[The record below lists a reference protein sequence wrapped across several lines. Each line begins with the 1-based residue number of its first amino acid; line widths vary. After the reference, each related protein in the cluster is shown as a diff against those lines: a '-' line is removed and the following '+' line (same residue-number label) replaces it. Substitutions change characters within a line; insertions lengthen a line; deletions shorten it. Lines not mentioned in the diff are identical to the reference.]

1 MVLISN
7 TSLPGD
13 TERDRHELLFLGS
26 LDWRPNVD
34 GVRQF
39 LDNVFPRILAE
50 EPDAKLTIVGRN
62 PPESLVDRIQA
73 ERSVSLQANV
83 PDVRPFLRRAGMLVV
98 PLRIGGGSRLK
109 ILEALATETPV
120 VSTKVGAEGLSLLP
134 DEHYWESEME
144 SMADVAVRG
153 IRNWETLRATSQQ
166 GRESVI
172 RQYDWSVLA
181 ERLDSV
187 WHQTAARETCTPT

>member
-1 MVLISN
+1 
-7 TSLPGD
+7 
-13 TERDRHELLFLGS
+13 
-26 LDWRPNVD
+26 
-34 GVRQF
+34 
-39 LDNVFPRILAE
+39 
-50 EPDAKLTIVGRN
+50 
-62 PPESLVDRIQA
+62 
-73 ERSVSLQANV
+73 
-83 PDVRPFLRRAGMLVV
+83 MLVV

-120 VSTKVGAEGLSLLP
+120 VSTKVGAEGLSLSP
-134 DEHYWESEME
+134 DEHYWESDME

-153 IRNWETLRATSQQ
+153 IRNWEALRATSQQ

-187 WHQTAARETCTPT
+187 WHQTAARESFTPT